1 MHLSRLILNP
11 RLPSVRKDLADP
23 YEMHRTLWRAFPE
36 GDPGRILFRVET
48 SKGGGPVEVLVQ
60 SDNEPDWQA
69 TGGPGYLVRAEQKK
83 FSPEFQNGQ
92 KLRFCLRANPTKRV
106 HSRNERLGSAM
117 AGKRV
122 GVRGESALL
131 EWLVRKGVEGGFCL
145 PGGSPAVTVDIVEEG
160 RLKNGKPGFSGAFD
174 SVVFNGVL
182 EVTDYERFLKTIA
195 DGIGTAK
202 GYGFGL
208 LTVAPAISLN

>member
-1 MHLSRLILNP
+1 MHLSRLLLDP
-11 RLPSVRKDLADP
+11 RLPSVRRDLADP
-23 YEMHRTLWRAFPE
+23 YEMHRTVWRAFPE
-36 GDPGRILFRVET
+36 GDPGRILFRVEAG
-48 SKGGGPVEVLVQ
+48 KGTGPVEVLVQ
-60 SDNEPDWQA
+60 SDKEPNWQA
-69 TGGPGYLVRAEQKK
+69 TGGPGYLVRAEQKE

-92 KLRFCLRANPTKRV
+92 KLRFRLRANPTKRV

-122 GVRGESALL
+122 GVRGETALL
-131 EWLVRKGVEGGFCL
+131 EWIVRKGGEGGFRL
-145 PGGSPAVTVDIVEEG
+145 PSESPVVTVHIAEEG

-174 SVVFNGVL
+174 SVIFNGIL
-182 EVTDYERFLKTIA
+182 EVTDSERFLKTIA

-208 LTVAPAISLN
+208 LTVAPTISPN